1 MKNLNL
7 KKYILSLFIVS
18 LSWSA
23 FALKPDIQ
31 PEAKQDARNI
41 AAEAK
46 LKANP
51 DTVSI
56 YARGLCCPSCSI
68 GVRKMV
74 SKLDFVN
81 KKRFTKGVDLDAKMQ
96 LVTVAVKPNMEI
108 DPAALSKAV
117 DNAGYTPVH
126 LYRLIDGKLDTKAL
140 STEKDK

>member
-126 LYRLIDGKLDTKAL
+126 LYRLIDGKLDTKTL

>member
-1 MKNLNL
+1 M
-7 KKYILSLFIVS
+7 
-18 LSWSA
+18 
-23 FALKPDIQ
+23 KPDIQ

-51 DTVSI
+51 DTISV
-56 YARGLCCPSCSI
+56 YAKGLCCPSCSI

-96 LVTVAVKPNMEI
+96 LVTVAVKANMEI

-117 DNAGYTPVH
+117 ENGGYTPVH
-126 LYRLIDGKLDTKAL
+126 LYTLVDGKLNTKAL
-140 STEKDK
+140 STGEDK